1 MPTINGKIH
10 IDYETAAIFR
20 HLTAGQI
27 MNIKGLIDIATG
39 ETEGK
44 TISRGEAIEAIK
56 RDIEA
61 IKKIVLFIMDKAE
74 TGQPFLDGEVIN

>member
-1 MPTINGKIH
+1 MPNINGKIYM
-10 IDYETAAIFR
+10 DYETAATFK

-39 ETEGK
+39 ESEGR
-44 TISRGEAIEAIK
+44 TITKEGATEAIK

-61 IKKIVLFIMDKAE
+61 IRRTVLFIMDKAE
-74 TGQPFLDGEVIN
+74 SGQPFDDGEII